1 MKTNFFKTLNAL
13 NSASDKVRALKAELN
28 KKARD
33 ELAELIDSDYDILI
47 DLRYRIYD
55 NKLSIVLYYVKQA
68 STRDPRD
75 LEENCDWGNL
85 ISCYDWGNLIIS
97 TPATG
102 EKIDRL
108 IKFCELHIWGITH

>member
-1 MKTNFFKTLNAL
+1 MKANFKETLDAL
-13 NSASDKVRALKAELN
+13 HSASDKVRALKAELN

-108 IKFCELHIWGITH
+108 IKFCEFHIWGITH